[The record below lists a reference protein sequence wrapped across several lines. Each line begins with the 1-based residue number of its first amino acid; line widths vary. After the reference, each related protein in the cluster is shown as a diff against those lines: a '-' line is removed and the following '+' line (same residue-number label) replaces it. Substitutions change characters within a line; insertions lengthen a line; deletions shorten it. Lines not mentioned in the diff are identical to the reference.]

1 MAQLK
6 HIFRGESLTVLL
18 TFPEAYDM
26 ARIEKHEIYIGATA
40 YTGVVSGKTIELKL
54 TSEQTDA
61 MFGKQLISLWLDDSV
76 LGVRKPYCGEIIVSN
91 SNAKPANASTSS
103 VSDIIIPI
111 VISET
116 SITVGDILYNYV
128 KGDKGDKGDPFLYED
143 FTPEQIA
150 LLQKP
155 ATDAVTAVNEAEA
168 LRVTAESTR
177 VQNEQARVT
186 AEGTRQS
193 NETARVNAED
203 DRDEAE
209 ALRLSAEITRGQNEQ
224 GRVTAE
230 GLRVTA
236 EQTRQT
242 NTATAI
248 TNANNAANNANT
260 KAGLADAAATNA
272 NTKAGLA
279 NTAATLAIEVAEHP
293 DTIINEYWHKWNTT
307 TNAYETT
314 GIKAKGDTGKSAY
327 QSYYDTTTDN
337 PKLTENQWG
346 NLMTGILNVLN
357 SI

>member
-1 MAQLK
+1 MALLK
-6 HIFRGESLTVLL
+6 IKNQQGEW
-18 TFPEAYDM
+18 E
-26 ARIEKHEIYIGATA
+26 
-40 YTGVVSGKTIELKL
+40 
-54 TSEQTDA
+54 
-61 MFGKQLISLWLDDSV
+61 SV
-76 LGVRKPYCGEIIVSN
+76 PFI
-91 SNAKPANASTSS
+91 
-103 VSDIIIPI
+103 
-111 VISET
+111 
-116 SITVGDILYNYV
+116 
-128 KGDKGDKGDPFLYED
+128 KGDPFLYED

-150 LLQKP
+150 ELQRP

-209 ALRLSAEITRGQNEQ
+209 ALRLSAEITRWQNEQ

-248 TNANNAANNANT
+248 TNANNAATNANT
-260 KAGLADAAATNA
+260 KAGLADTAAA
-272 NTKAGLA
+272 LA
-279 NTAATLAIEVAEHP
+279 TEIAEHP
-293 DTIINEYWHKWNTT
+293 DIIVNEYWQKWNTT
-307 TNAYETT
+307 TNAYENT

-327 QSYYDTTTDN
+327 QIYYDTTTDT
-337 PKLTENQWG
+337 PKLTETQWG